1 MLNKTRIAAGVLVLF
16 SAIGL
21 SAVAVTQEPQ
31 EKRPNE
37 EAKAIPVELVLH
49 VEGMHCGNCAKSL
62 TTVLKNTEGVVAA
75 DVVFESKEAR
85 IRFDETR
92 ISKEDLIAL
101 VEELGFEGRVKT
113 PKE

>member
-1 MLNKTRIAAGVLVLF
+1 MLNKKHIAAGVLVVF

-21 SAVAVTQEPQ
+21 SAVAATQEPQ
-31 EKRPNE
+31 EKRLSE
-37 EAKAIPVELVLH
+37 EAEDTSVELVLH
-49 VEGMHCGNCAKSL
+49 VEGMHCGNCANSL
-62 TTVLKNTEGVVAA
+62 TTVLRNTDGVVAA